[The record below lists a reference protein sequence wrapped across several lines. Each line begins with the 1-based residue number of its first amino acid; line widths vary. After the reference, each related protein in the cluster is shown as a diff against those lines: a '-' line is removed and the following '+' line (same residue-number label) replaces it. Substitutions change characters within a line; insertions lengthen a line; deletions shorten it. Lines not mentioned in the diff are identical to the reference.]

1 MRFSAQAAN
10 IRRNLDVPRAERS
23 GKQRPYYY
31 GPLAVPSIAFDAMET
46 PLGVAGARARNS
58 VGSSDWQALCDLEA
72 ELEAE
77 LRDEV
82 TRSSERSRRK
92 RAEGNGTSWDSP
104 GVSSGPPTR
113 ARAST
118 ERPASSRS
126 SPTASSSP
134 GYRLRRQ
141 PHPSWAPS
149 ASQTPASA
157 SSPGADRSP
166 RRSRWSIELGVVLD
180 GFGRPMLPLDTSA
193 SFARPGRAPLRERET
208 KTWAE
213 TTPAVA
219 SAVPAARRERLDRL
233 DAGENGDKK
242 NGDDVGGPVVDVR
255 AGAHRVRGGFVD
267 DARRISAARPVR
279 PRALAGS
286 VFQERRERLKRLSRD
301 TSRAA
306 RPPFVVGAGDSAR
319 ARFLKA
325 SAFGPRKE
333 NRSSSSIGGK
343 SVFAR
348 SFDFPDATPRK
359 ASHTH
364 ASSAG
369 IAGRAAGEGAFS
381 VAPDPGNRASPRR
394 EDPPPRAEGGA
405 NGDVFA
411 AAVDATRS
419 LFDAV
424 ERRVRD
430 AVAREMETRHR
441 LGGAQAVASPGS
453 EPSPVPRPTAPS
465 AASPPSSLEPAK
477 DARGSAASADDVSE
491 ALASASPLS
500 GLSRDGKTPIRAVKR
515 SIDAYLERRRSGSAA
530 AASTRSSPVVPRR
543 SDDAPPRRTEPS
555 FATMTAKQRALE
567 PPKLVI
573 RDVTDSNRDGF
584 ESETFLES
592 DPEPFTYAPVYSPA
606 AARDATASLHSS
618 FKTSSSISSAARTE
632 ESPQPSKRRFARG
645 VDSIGVDL
653 RARLR
658 AAARVVSPRERDA
671 DDARTSPTRF
681 SKNSDSDASDDGD
694 AFTGDAFF
702 KHTRLNVPET
712 SSDSDVSRD
721 SDSKEDVHVARGGDG
736 LELVSFCRR
745 YRAARVCAVVLERWM
760 YQARLRAALA
770 AAHHAHVSR
779 ARAFYAWRAE
789 RLERAIRAEVALRF
803 ATHARKTR
811 ARRLLAK
818 TTRAWLRETRRAK
831 AFRVAEVA
839 PTASS
844 ESHGDGLA
852 AARARLRPV
861 GLVPRLDSTAAEDVV
876 RDARDARAMAE
887 MGTMTDDVD
896 DEVFDVETVPVSLD
910 AFTRVLVDGLVDE
923 TVRAH
928 EAAEAC
934 GPLVSSIPTALATNL
949 FEDAAPGIC
958 GVDFHG
964 GERDGSDEDGI
975 ERRRPTVASEPRGFS
990 PENAAAVDSVTADAA
1005 DAVGVAVRGLL
1016 GLWKLSDETHVD
1028 ANGESSSPSSLRAT
1042 ARRRSAAKSK
1052 SKSPRV
1058 TNAFAT
1064 PKRALRFDPLR
1075 DGAASDEND
1084 DDDEFAGSTTRF
1096 DSTGIRSR
1104 NTSRNTPRS
1113 SSSLS
1118 RPRRSRRV
1126 VFDRALGTTMLS
1138 AGKVRGAEGENVYLS
1153 IAEYVDVVNKAAASY
1168 V

>member
-1 MRFSAQAAN
+1 
-10 IRRNLDVPRAERS
+10 
-23 GKQRPYYY
+23 
-31 GPLAVPSIAFDAMET
+31 MET

-126 SPTASSSP
+126 SPTASSLP

-166 RRSRWSIELGVVLD
+166 RRSRWSTELGVVLD

-219 SAVPAARRERLDRL
+219 SAVPAARRERLD
-233 DAGENGDKK
+233 AGENGDK
-242 NGDDVGGPVVDVR
+242 GDDVGGPAVDAR

-267 DARRISAARPVR
+267 DARSLSAARPVR
-279 PRALAGS
+279 PRVLAES
-286 VFQERRERLKRLSRD
+286 VFHQEPSATKSRRLSHD
-301 TSRAA
+301 TRRAT

-325 SAFGPRKE
+325 SAFGPRME
-333 NRSSSSIGGK
+333 NRGGGK
-343 SVFAR
+343 SVFVQ
-348 SFDFPDATPRK
+348 SSEFSDVTPRK

-364 ASSAG
+364 
-369 IAGRAAGEGAFS
+369 
-381 VAPDPGNRASPRR
+381 ASPRR
-394 EDPPPRAEGGA
+394 EDPPPRAEGGV

-430 AVAREMETRHR
+430 AVEREMETRHR

-453 EPSPVPRPTAPS
+453 EPSPVPRP
-465 AASPPSSLEPAK
+465 SSLEPAK
-477 DARGSAASADDVSE
+477 AARGSDASVDDVSE

-500 GLSRDGKTPIRAVKR
+500 GLVGDGKTPIRAVKR
-515 SIDAYLERRRSGSAA
+515 SIDAYLERRRSGSVAA
-530 AASTRSSPVVPRR
+530 AMTSSSPVVPRR
-543 SDDAPPRRTEPS
+543 SDDALSRQIEPASANPPAPT
-555 FATMTAKQRALE
+555 FAKMTAKQRALE
-567 PPKLVI
+567 PPKLVTAEP
-573 RDVTDSNRDGF
+573 DEPF
-584 ESETFLES
+584 PFES

-618 FKTSSSISSAARTE
+618 FKTSSTDAARAE
-632 ESPQPSKRRFARG
+632 ERDSPSKRRFSRG
-645 VDSIGVDL
+645 VEPIGVDL

-658 AAARVVSPRERDA
+658 AAARVVSPRQRDA
-671 DDARTSPTRF
+671 DDARTSPTRD
-681 SKNSDSDASDDGD
+681 SDSDASDASDVSDDGD
-694 AFTGDAFF
+694 AFTVSLQKGRS
-702 KHTRLNVPET
+702 RLNVPET
-712 SSDSDVSRD
+712 SSDSDASRD
-721 SDSKEDVHVARGGDG
+721 SDSREDVHVARGDW
-736 LELVSFCRR
+736 ELVSFCRR
-745 YRAARVCAVVLERWM
+745 YRAARVCAGVLERWM

-803 ATHARKTR
+803 AKHTRKTR

-844 ESHGDGLA
+844 KSHEDGLA

-861 GLVPRLDSTAAEDVV
+861 GLVRDSTAAED
-876 RDARDARAMAE
+876 DARDARAVVE
-887 MGTMTDDVD
+887 MGTMTDYVD
-896 DEVFDVETVPVSLD
+896 DVIDDVVDVETVPVSLD
-910 AFTRVLVDGLVDE
+910 AFVRVLVDGLVDE

-934 GPLVSSIPTALATNL
+934 GPLVSPTPMALATNL
-949 FEDAAPGIC
+949 LEDAVGKRD
-958 GVDFHG
+958 DFLDFLG

-975 ERRRPTVASEPRGFS
+975 ERRHPTVASEPRGFS

-1028 ANGESSSPSSLRAT
+1028 ADGESSSLRAT
-1042 ARRRSAAKSK
+1042 ARRRSAAKS
-1052 SKSPRV
+1052 PRV
-1058 TNAFAT
+1058 TNAFTT

-1075 DGAASDEND
+1075 GGAASDENVD
-1084 DDDEFAGSTTRF
+1084 DDSAGLMHS
-1096 DSTGIRSR
+1096 DSTGIRS

-1113 SSSLS
+1113 SSAS

-1126 VFDRALGTTMLS
+1126 VFDRARGTTMLS

>member
-1 MRFSAQAAN
+1 MPRDQPARF
-10 IRRNLDVPRAERS
+10 RS
-23 GKQRPYYY
+23 GHATEAAGAWDFQRRRQIKGETSTCRALSVRQQRPYCY

-58 VGSSDWQALCDLEA
+58 VDSSDWQALCDLEA

-166 RRSRWSIELGVVLD
+166 RRSRWSTELGVVLD

-219 SAVPAARRERLDRL
+219 SAVPAARRERLD
-233 DAGENGDKK
+233 AGENGDK
-242 NGDDVGGPVVDVR
+242 GDDVGGPAVDAR

-267 DARRISAARPVR
+267 DARSLSAARPVR
-279 PRALAGS
+279 PRLLAES
-286 VFQERRERLKRLSRD
+286 VFQEPSATKSRRLSHD
-301 TSRAA
+301 TRRAT

-333 NRSSSSIGGK
+333 NRGGGK
-343 SVFAR
+343 SVFVQ
-348 SFDFPDATPRK
+348 SSEFPDVTPRK

-364 ASSAG
+364 
-369 IAGRAAGEGAFS
+369 
-381 VAPDPGNRASPRR
+381 ASPRR
-394 EDPPPRAEGGA
+394 EDPPPRAEGGV
-405 NGDVFA
+405 NGDVFS

-430 AVAREMETRHR
+430 AVEREMETRHR

-453 EPSPVPRPTAPS
+453 EPSPVPRPTPPA
-465 AASPPSSLEPAK
+465 AASPPSSLETAK
-477 DARGSAASADDVSE
+477 AARGSDASVDDVSE

-500 GLSRDGKTPIRAVKR
+500 GLVGDGKTPIRAVKR

-530 AASTRSSPVVPRR
+530 AATTSSSPVVPRR
-543 SDDAPPRRTEPS
+543 SHDAPPRQIEPAS
-555 FATMTAKQRALE
+555 ANPPAPTFAKMTAKQRALE
-567 PPKLVI
+567 PPELVTAEP
-573 RDVTDSNRDGF
+573 DEPF
-584 ESETFLES
+584 ES

-618 FKTSSSISSAARTE
+618 FKTSSTDAARAE
-632 ESPQPSKRRFARG
+632 ERDSPSKRRFVRG
-645 VDSIGVDL
+645 VEPIGVDL

-671 DDARTSPTRF
+671 DDARTSPTRD
-681 SKNSDSDASDDGD
+681 SDSDASDASDDGD
-694 AFTGDAFF
+694 AFIGSTVSFQKGRS
-702 KHTRLNVPET
+702 RLNVSET
-712 SSDSDVSRD
+712 SSDDSDASRD
-721 SDSKEDVHVARGGDG
+721 SDDSDSREDVDVARGDW
-736 LELVSFCRR
+736 ELVSFCRR
-745 YRAARVCAVVLERWM
+745 YRAARVCAGVLERWM
-760 YQARLRAALA
+760 YQARLSVALA
-770 AAHHAHVSR
+770 AAHHEHSWR

-789 RLERAIRAEVALRF
+789 RLERAIRVEVALRF
-803 ATHARKTR
+803 AKHARKTR

-818 TTRAWLRETRRAK
+818 IVRAWLRETRRAE
-831 AFRVAEVA
+831 AFRVNEVA
-839 PTASS
+839 STTSS
-844 ESHGDGLA
+844 KSNEDVLA
-852 AARARLRPV
+852 AARSRLRPV
-861 GLVPRLDSTAAEDVV
+861 PGLAVEDAASKETREYSRVVGDSTAAV
-876 RDARDARAMAE
+876 AE
-887 MGTMTDDVD
+887 TGTMTDDLDDVD
-896 DEVFDVETVPVSLD
+896 DVDAFVTVPVSLD
-910 AFTRVLVDGLVDE
+910 SFLRVLVDGLVDE

-934 GPLVSSIPTALATNL
+934 GPLVALTPTALATD
-949 FEDAAPGIC
+949 EDADARDD
-958 GVDFHG
+958 GVSEGASEADR
-964 GERDGSDEDGI
+964 EDREDREEDRRWNVARRVEDEPA
-975 ERRRPTVASEPRGFS
+975 RVEPRGFS
-990 PENAAAVDSVTADAA
+990 PEHAAAIDAVTADAA

-1016 GLWKLSDETHVD
+1016 GLWKLSDDTHVGAGLD
-1028 ANGESSSPSSLRAT
+1028 SFSPRTS
-1042 ARRRSAAKSK
+1042 ARRRSVAKSPK
-1052 SKSPRV
+1052 SRA
-1058 TNAFAT
+1058 TDFAT

-1075 DGAASDEND
+1075 SRGAFDADVGYTPHSDAIRRPIGAN
-1084 DDDEFAGSTTRF
+1084 S
-1096 DSTGIRSR
+1096 DSSKRYSR
-1104 NTSRNTPRS
+1104 DTPRAS
-1113 SSSLS
+1113 SAS
-1118 RPRRSRRV
+1118 RALRPRRV
-1126 VFDRALGTTMLS
+1126 VFDRARGATMLS
-1138 AGKVRGAEGENVYLS
+1138 AGKVRGADGEEVYLS
-1153 IAEYVDVVNKAAASY
+1153 IAEYIDVVNKAAASY